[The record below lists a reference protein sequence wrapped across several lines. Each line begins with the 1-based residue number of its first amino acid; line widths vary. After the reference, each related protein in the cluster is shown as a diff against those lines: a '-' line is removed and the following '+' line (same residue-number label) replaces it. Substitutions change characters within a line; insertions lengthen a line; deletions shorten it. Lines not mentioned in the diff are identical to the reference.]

1 MSGLRR
7 TATIL
12 FALAACGGPSRPGAI
27 NNLAFDG
34 GPGVD
39 TFSRP
44 EAIPV
49 PDRMPSC
56 GGTAV
61 SLTRRDAEVL
71 FVVDRSG
78 SMVET
83 TLGGRSKWNSLLETF
98 RNVLPALQTDLTM
111 GLLVFPKVLRPSPTG
126 DPLPPSEVCDVLR
139 TLDVEPGRST
149 AAAIMAQLGR
159 ALPAGATP
167 TNTALEAAADY
178 YRRTPDRVG
187 ARYLVLATDGGPNC
201 NGALENATCRCSAQ
215 PEATL
220 CRSMSNIY
228 ARHNCL
234 DDARTV
240 ATVASLR
247 AMGIETFVLGLPG
260 TETLVDVLD
269 RMAEAGGRARATS
282 PRYLAA
288 TSYPDL
294 VREFQNLTSGLI
306 ECRFRL
312 TMAPPDPTLVDV
324 RLGGQSLIH
333 DTGRRDG
340 WDWSD
345 DTHEEILFFGQTCDT
360 LRASSGGTRL
370 VAAFGC
376 PAPTPP

>member
-1 MSGLRR
+1 MSSLRR
-7 TATIL
+7 VVTLLA
-12 FALAACGGPSRPGAI
+12 ALVACGGPFRPGA
-27 NNLAFDG
+27 LDPLTFDAG
-34 GPGVD
+34 GPAD

-61 SLTRRDAEVL
+61 SLTRREAEVL

-78 SMVET
+78 SMVEM
-83 TLGGRSKWNSLLETF
+83 TLGGRSKWASLVDTF
-98 RNVLPALQTDLTM
+98 RNVLPTLQADLTM
-111 GLLVFPKVLRPSPTG
+111 GLLVFPKVLRPSTSME
-126 DPLPPSEVCDVLR
+126 PLPPSEVCDVLR
-139 TLDVEPGRST
+139 TLDVEPGRNN
-149 AAAIMAQLGR
+149 AGAIMAQLGR
-159 ALPAGATP
+159 ALPGGATP
-167 TNTALEAAADY
+167 TNAALEVAAEY

-201 NGALENATCRCSAQ
+201 NPTLESATCRCSAQ
-215 PEATL
+215 PEAML
-220 CRSMSNIY
+220 CRSTTNIY
-228 ARHNCL
+228 ARINCL
-234 DDARTV
+234 DDTRTV
-240 ATVASLR
+240 STIAALR

-260 TETLVDVLD
+260 TEALADVLD
-269 RMAEAGGRARATS
+269 RMAEAGGRARPAA
-282 PRYLAA
+282 PRYLVV
-288 TSYPDL
+288 TSPENL
-294 VREFQNLTSGLI
+294 VREFQALTSGLI

-312 TMAPPDPTLVDV
+312 TMPPPDPTLVDL

-345 DTHEEILFFGQTCDT
+345 DTHEEILFFGPTCDT